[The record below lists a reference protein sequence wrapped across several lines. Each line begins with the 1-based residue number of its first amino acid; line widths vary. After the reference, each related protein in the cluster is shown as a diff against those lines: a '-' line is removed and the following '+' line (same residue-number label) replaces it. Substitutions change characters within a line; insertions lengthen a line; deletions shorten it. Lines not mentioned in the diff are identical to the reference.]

1 MADALLYNP
10 NKREK
15 PMMWMDVVAVLAVL
29 QFIFFG
35 VLVGSART
43 KYGVH
48 APATSGHPQF
58 ERLYRVQ
65 MNTLE
70 LLVALLPA
78 LYLAAR
84 YWSPSIIAMG
94 GAIYLVGRMVYWR
107 SYTKDP
113 GSRALGYG
121 LSVFPILAMLGAVLV
136 GIALK
141 GSAY

>member
-1 MADALLYNP
+1 
-10 NKREK
+10 
-15 PMMWMDVVAVLAVL
+15 MMWIDLTAVLAVL

-35 VLVGSART
+35 VLVGSARG
-43 KYGVH
+43 KYGVK
-48 APATSGHPQF
+48 APATTGHPQF

-78 LYLAAR
+78 MYLAAR
-84 YWSPSIIAMG
+84 YWSPSIVAVG
-94 GAIYLVGRMVYWR
+94 AAIYLLGRLVYWR

-113 GSRALGYG
+113 ASRSLGFG
-121 LSVFPILAMLGAVLV
+121 LSAFPILAMLAATLV
-136 GIALK
+136 GLFLK

>member
-1 MADALLYNP
+1 
-10 NKREK
+10 
-15 PMMWMDVVAVLAVL
+15 MMWMDLVAVLAVL

-43 KYGVH
+43 QYGVK

-58 ERLYRVQ
+58 ERMYRVQ

-78 LYLAAR
+78 MYLAAR
-84 YWSPSIIAMG
+84 YWSPSIVAVG
-94 GAIYLVGRMVYWR
+94 GAVYLVGRLVYWR

-113 GSRALGYG
+113 ASRALGFG
-121 LSVFPILAMLGAVLV
+121 LSIFPILTMLGAVLV
-136 GIALK
+136 GVVLK